1 MRGWSFVHIVVQMLM
16 VVVVVVLSVP
26 VFIFVSHFSIVDR
39 IARHIADDAVT
50 IVVIGMKWDS
60 CRRVCQRIGRRWQRC
75 KIGPT

>member
-16 VVVVVVLSVP
+16 VVVVVLSVP

-39 IARHIADDAVT
+39 IARHSAENAVT